1 MAFKQ
6 ESQKNDFKSITI
18 SLASP
23 ESIKKRSY
31 GEVTKP
37 ETVNYRTYK
46 PERDGLF
53 CERIF
58 GPTRDWECH
67 CGKYKRIRYKG
78 IVCDRCGVE
87 VTEKKVRRER
97 MGHIELTVPVA
108 HIWFFR
114 TLPNKIGTLLDIP
127 SKKLNQVIYYEKY
140 IVLQPGKAVL
150 NDVPVQKLDLLT
162 EEEHYAIME
171 NLPMGNDQLDDSD
184 PDKFIAGMGA
194 EALYKLLSEIDLD
207 KLSYELRDRASKES
221 SNQRKQ
227 DCLKRLNIIESFR
240 DSRDRMQAR
249 GLDNRPEWMILNII
263 PVIPPDLRPLVP
275 LDGGRFATSDINE
288 LYRRV
293 IIRNNRL
300 KRLLEIKAPEVIMRN
315 EKRMLQES
323 VDSLFDNSRKVSS
336 VKSDSNRSLKS
347 LSDSLKGKQGRF
359 RQNLLGKRVDYSGRS
374 VIVVGPEL
382 KMHECG
388 LPKDMASELF
398 KPFIIRKMLERG
410 LVKTVKSAK
419 RIVDKKERPEV
430 WEILENILKG
440 HPILLN
446 RAPTLHRLGI
456 QAFQPKL
463 VEGKAIRLHPLV
475 CTGFN
480 ADFDGDQM
488 AVHVPLGNAAIL
500 EAQIL
505 MLSSHNILNPANGAP
520 ITVPS
525 QDMVLGL
532 YYMTKPRHTTADE
545 VVPGEGQRFYS
556 PEEVI
561 IAYNE
566 KRVAL
571 NACISVRMPKFK
583 GRDEYEFVH
592 TDRTFSELI
601 KDRDGNILYDREP
614 MNDEERATRC
624 RTEFEIVRDNDGFP
638 VVDAE
643 GHYIK
648 TDRLRTTVGRIL
660 YNQVVPEAYGY
671 INQVMGK
678 KSLRDIIGD
687 LFAVCGNAVTT
698 TFLDDIKDMGYRQAF
713 RGGLSFN
720 LGDVIIPAEKE
731 QLIAKANEEVEE
743 VMGQYA
749 MGLITNN
756 ERYNHVID
764 IWTNTNNQLTE
775 TLMKQLKADNQGFNP
790 IYMMYDSGARGSKE
804 QIRQLSGMRGLMA
817 KPQKAGASGN
827 EIIENPIISNFKEG
841 LLVHEYFISTHGARK
856 GLSDT
861 ALKTADAGYLTR
873 RLVDV
878 AHDVIITTE
887 DCGTL
892 RGLPTTAL
900 KKGEDIVQSL
910 GERILGRTSVH
921 DIYDPQTDELII
933 AAGEELTEEICR
945 RIEEAHIEE
954 VEIRSVLTCEAKH
967 GVCAKCYGRNL
978 ATGQMVQKG
987 EAVGVI
993 AAQAIGEPGTQ
1004 LTLRTFHVGGV
1015 AGGNIGTASSIEA
1028 HHEGR
1033 LEIDELR
1040 CIPYRENGGMNDS
1053 DQPDYYLVM
1062 GRSAEMRIVDPKTE
1076 VTLFS
1081 ALLPY
1086 GSKLYKQAGD
1096 EIHRGDRIA
1105 EWDPYNVVIMSD
1117 VDGRV
1122 SFENVIENVTYR
1134 VESDSQ
1140 TGLQDK
1146 VIVETRQRTKN
1157 PTLNVVDSEGNILKV
1172 YDLPVGAHI
1181 GVDNGQMLH
1190 AGDILV
1196 KIPRSFGKAGDI
1208 TGGLPRV
1215 TELFEARNPSDPAVV
1230 AEIDGIVS
1238 IAKKLKRNNREIT
1251 ITSKTGEQRSY
1262 LISTTKQI
1270 MAQDQDYVK
1279 AGTPLS
1285 DGAITPA
1292 DILAIKGPMKVQEYI
1307 VNEVQE
1313 VYRLQGVKIND
1324 KHFEVIVRQMMRMVE
1339 IEDPGDTRYLE
1350 GELVNKIDFHETND
1364 EIFGMKVVED
1374 CGDSENL
1381 QNGQIIT
1388 ARLLRDENSQLR
1400 RQDKKLVTARDAKPA
1415 TSKQILQ
1422 GITRASLQTK
1432 SFISAASFQE
1442 TTKVLTEAAINA
1454 KQDFLEGM
1462 KENVIVGHLIP
1473 AGTGLPEYQN
1483 LIVGDK
1489 SKMKN

>member
-6 ESQKNDFKSITI
+6 ESQLKTDFNSITI

-23 ESIKKRSY
+23 ESIKRRSY

-97 MGHIELTVPVA
+97 MGHIELVVPIA

-114 TLPNKIGTLLDIP
+114 SLPNKIGTLLNIP
-127 SKKLNQVIYYEKY
+127 SKKLDQVIYYEKY
-140 IVLQPGKAVL
+140 IVLQPGKAML
-150 NDVPVQKLDLLT
+150 NEMPVQKLDLLT
-162 EEEHYAIME
+162 EEEYYYIQDSLSEE
-171 NLPMGNDQLDDSD
+171 NAQLPDSD
-184 PDKFIAGMGA
+184 PNKFIAGMGA
-194 EALYKLLSEIDLD
+194 EALYKLLSELDLD
-207 KLSYELRDRASKES
+207 KLSYELRAKASHETAVA
-221 SNQRKQ
+221 RKQ
-227 DCLKRLNIIESFR
+227 DALKRLNVIESFR
-240 DSRDRMQAR
+240 ESQRAMQAR
-249 GLDNRPEWMILNII
+249 GMDNRPEWMIMDII

-300 KRLLEIKAPEVIMRN
+300 KRLVEIKAPEVIMRN
-315 EKRMLQES
+315 EKRMLQEA

-336 VKSDSNRSLKS
+336 VKSESNRALKS
-347 LSDSLKGKQGRF
+347 LSDALKGKQGRF

-382 KMHECG
+382 RMHECG
-388 LPKDMASELF
+388 LPKDMAAELF
-398 KPFIIRKMLERG
+398 KPYVIRKLLERG

-419 RIVDKKERPEV
+419 KIVDRKEPVV

-456 QAFQPKL
+456 QAFQPRL

-488 AVHVPLGNAAIL
+488 AVHVPMGNAAIL

-505 MLSSHNILNPANGAP
+505 MLSTHNILNPANGAP

-532 YYMTKPRHTTADE
+532 YYMTKPRHTTDNE
-545 VVPGEGQRFYS
+545 IVHGEGQRFYS
-556 PEEVI
+556 AEEVI

-566 KRVAL
+566 KRVDL
-571 NACISVRMPKFK
+571 NACISVNIPVPE
-583 GRDEYEFVH
+583 GQTEYSFIKS
-592 TDRTFSELI
+592 DRTFMEVI
-601 KDRDGNILYDREP
+601 KDKNGKVLTDIDCSTPAETALHSRTEYEVKRDIDGNVI
-614 MNDEERATRC
+614 
-624 RTEFEIVRDNDGFP
+624 
-638 VVDAE
+638 VDAN

-648 TDRLRTTVGRIL
+648 TTRLHTTVGRVIF
-660 YNQVVPEAYGY
+660 NQVVPNQYGY

-687 LFAVCGNAVTT
+687 IFTECGNAVTA

-731 QLIAKANEEVEE
+731 TLIEKANEEVEE
-743 VMGQYA
+743 VMAQYA

-790 IYMMYDSGARGSKE
+790 IFMMYDSGARGSKE

-841 LLVHEYFISTHGARK
+841 LSVLEYFISTHGARK
-856 GLSDT
+856 GLADT

-878 AHDVIITTE
+878 AHDVIINEE

-910 GERILGRTSVH
+910 SEKILGRTSVH
-921 DIYDPQTDELII
+921 DIYHPQTGELI
-933 AAGEELTEEICR
+933 AHAGEELTEEICKK
-945 RIEEAHIEE
+945 IEESPIEE
-954 VEIRSVLTCEAKH
+954 VEIRSVLTCESKH

-978 ATGQMVQKG
+978 ATGKMVQKG

-1015 AGGNIGTASSIEA
+1015 AGGNIGTTSSLQA
-1028 HHEGR
+1028 KYEGR
-1033 LEIDELR
+1033 LVIDELR
-1040 CIPYRENGGMNDS
+1040 AIPYTDANGDKYNV
-1053 DQPDYYLVM
+1053 VM
-1062 GRSAEMRIVDPKTE
+1062 GRSAEMRIVDPNTDI
-1076 VTLFS
+1076 TLFS
-1081 ALLPY
+1081 SLLPY
-1086 GSKLYKQAGD
+1086 GAKLYKTSGD
-1096 EIHRGDRIA
+1096 QLNKGDLIA
-1105 EWDPYNVVIMSD
+1105 EWDPYNAVIISD
-1117 VDGRV
+1117 VAGKV
-1122 SFENVIENVTYR
+1122 SFENVIENITYR
-1134 VESDSQ
+1134 VESDAQ

-1146 VIVETRQRTKN
+1146 VVIESRQRTKN
-1157 PTLNVVDSEGNILKV
+1157 PTLNIVDNEGNILKV

-1181 GVDNGQMLH
+1181 GVEQGQMLK
-1190 AGDILV
+1190 AGDIMV

-1215 TELFEARNPSDPAVV
+1215 TELFEARNPSDPAIV

-1238 IAKKLKRNNREIT
+1238 IAKKLKRGNREIT

-1262 LISTTKQI
+1262 LIPTSKQI
-1270 MAQDQDYVK
+1270 LAQDSDYVK

-1324 KHFEVIVRQMMRMVE
+1324 KHFEVIVRQMMRKVE
-1339 IEDPGDTRYLE
+1339 ILDPGDTRFLE
-1350 GELVNKIDFHETND
+1350 GDLVNKLDFND
-1364 EIFGMKVVED
+1364 VNDQIFGMKVVED
-1374 CGDSENL
+1374 AGDSEHL
-1381 QNGQIIT
+1381 SVGQIVT
-1388 ARLLRDENSQLR
+1388 ARELRDENSALR
-1400 RQDKKLVTARDAKPA
+1400 RQDKHLVTARDAHPA
-1415 TSKQILQ
+1415 TCRQVLQ

-1454 KQDFLEGM
+1454 KRDTRVGM

-1473 AGTGLPEYQN
+1473 AGTGMREYQD
-1483 LIVGDK
+1483 LIVGNAPAMSAAKED
-1489 SKMKN
+1489 